1 MVWPTMGG
9 AQGAMLGVLR
19 RRSQRRAMLHQAQ
32 GEFAQLL
39 LNEDE
44 VPRDEGTGADAE
56 LTTVLGLQG

>member
-1 MVWPTMGG
+1 
-9 AQGAMLGVLR
+9 
-19 RRSQRRAMLHQAQ
+19 MLHQAQ

-44 VPRDEGTGADAE
+44 VPRDEGTWADAE